1 MPFANAEEEKAVS
14 IVRRLRDAGHTAYF
28 AGGCVRDRLAGFP
41 PKDWDIATSAHPDE
55 VQKLFRRTIA
65 VGKQFGV
72 IIVVVG
78 DSRFDVATFRSDGAY
93 VDGRRPETVT
103 FSTAKEDVERRDFTI
118 NGLLYDPVED
128 RVIDYVGGVADLE
141 KKILRTIGTAEHR
154 FTEDRLRLLRAVR
167 FAARFDLEFAP
178 ETAEA
183 LRRMSPHA
191 AHPSAERI
199 LEELEKMFLGPRPAT
214 ALSLL
219 DEYGLLDAVLPEVA
233 AKKQRVAEDHLGDG
247 QKKVSL
253 FRRSSDEM
261 AEYQNGGRD
270 ASIAWA
276 ILLGDL
282 ADESPG
288 RRAERAVAVLRRLKA
303 SSDRMK
309 DVGCLVKLRD
319 RCLFAKKL
327 TRARRVILTRHDR
340 AERLARFVAIERKFS
355 CGATHP
361 TAFDD
366 IGREL
371 PPPLLT
377 GQDLFS
383 SGVPKGP
390 AMGRLMRRLRFRQLN
405 GDLADADAARKFVA
419 ARCAPV
425 SNRDV
430 SPGDST

>member
-1 MPFANAEEEKAVS
+1 VPFANAEEEKAVS
-14 IVRRLRDAGHTAYF
+14 IVRRLREAGHTAYF

-41 PKDWDIATSAHPDE
+41 PKDWDIATSAHPEE

-103 FSTAKEDVERRDFTI
+103 YSTAKEDVERRDFTI
-118 NGLLYDPVED
+118 NGLLYDPIDE

-141 KKILRTIGTAEHR
+141 KKVLRTIGTAEHR
-154 FTEDRLRLLRAVR
+154 FTEDRLRLLRAIR

-199 LEELEKMFLGPRPAT
+199 LEELEKMFVGPRPAT

-219 DEYGLLDAVLPEVA
+219 DEYGLLDAVLPEVS
-233 AKKQRVAEDHLGDG
+233 AKKDRLAVGPLDDG
-247 QKKVSL
+247 RPNISL
-253 FRRSSDEM
+253 FRRSSDAM
-261 AEYQNGGRD
+261 AEYEVGGRD

-282 ADESPG
+282 SDESPG
-288 RRAERAVAVLRRLKA
+288 RRAECAVAVLRRLKA

-309 DVGCLVKLRD
+309 DVGCLVKSRD
-319 RCLFAKKL
+319 RCLFATKM

-340 AERLARFVAIERKFS
+340 ADRLARFVAIEREFS
-355 CGATHP
+355 SGASHP

-390 AMGRLMRRLRFRQLN
+390 AMGRIMRQIRYRQLS
-405 GDLADADAARKFVA
+405 GDLADAEAARRFVA
-419 ARCAPV
+419 SRHAPV
-425 SNRDV
+425 SNLDV
-430 SPGDST
+430 SPEDST

>member
-103 FSTAKEDVERRDFTI
+103 YSTAKEDVERRDFTI
-118 NGLLYDPVED
+118 NGLLYDPVEN

-214 ALSLL
+214 ALALL
-219 DEYGLLDAVLPEVA
+219 DEYGLLDVVLPEVT
-233 AKKQRVAEDHLGDG
+233 AKRNRLADHRLGDG
-247 QKKVSL
+247 RKSVSL
-253 FRRSSDEM
+253 FRRCADEM
-261 AEYQNGGRD
+261 SEYQAGGRD

-309 DVGCLVKLRD
+309 DVGCLVKSRD

-327 TRARRVILTRHDR
+327 TQARRIILTRHDR
-340 AERLARFVAIERKFS
+340 SERLARFVAIERKFS
-355 CGATHP
+355 CDASHP

-366 IGREL
+366 VGREL

-390 AMGRLMRRLRFRQLN
+390 AMGRLMRHIRFRQLN
-405 GDLADADAARKFVA
+405 GDLADADAARRFVA
-419 ARCAPV
+419 ARHAPV